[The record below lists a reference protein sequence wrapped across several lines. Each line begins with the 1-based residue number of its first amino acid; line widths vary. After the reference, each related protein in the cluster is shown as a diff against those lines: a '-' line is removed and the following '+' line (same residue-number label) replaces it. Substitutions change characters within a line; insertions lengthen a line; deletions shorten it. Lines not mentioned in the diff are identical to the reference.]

1 MPYCYYYYCCC
12 CCCCSSSSSSSS
24 SSYSYYY
31 YYYYQYHTPLPG
43 LSWVFAFFAIEDAR
57 VVFQYL
63 FTITTSL
70 QGLLIFLV
78 FTARDPAVRA
88 FWRQACCGPSQP
100 DKSSTDKTRT
110 RGKEPGSSGSD
121 HMPLGRS
128 KQSSGDS
135 ECHVQTRRN
144 TAPTY
149 VVSESSG
156 SGNGPG
162 LVNHAYNE
170 RY

>member
-1 MPYCYYYYCCC
+1 MPYCYCCC
-12 CCCCSSSSSSSS
+12 CCYCYYC
-24 SSYSYYY
+24 SYYY
-31 YYYYQYHTPLPG
+31 YYYYYYYTPLPG

-88 FWRQACCGPSQP
+88 FWRQAFCGPSRP
-100 DKSSTDKTRT
+100 DKSGTDKTRT
-110 RGKEPGSSGSD
+110 QSKEPRSSGSD

-135 ECHVQTRRN
+135 EGHVQTRRN

-170 RY
+170 LY